1 MEKEKSN
8 LRKLK
13 RKYKRKIKQEE
24 SSEPNKRFQVEPGK
38 VYSCLKEII
47 AEDDEKDIPKYEVN
61 PRDREGNQNKF
72 KNMEEASTCSYWKSL
87 WESEVTG
94 NTDRVLLI
102 RR

>member
-1 MEKEKSN
+1 MENECKKISAASLVTYMEKEKSN

-24 SSEPNKRFQVEPGK
+24 SSEPNKRFQVDLGK

-61 PRDREGNQNKF
+61 PRDREGNENKF
-72 KNMEEASTCSYWKSL
+72 KNME
-87 WESEVTG
+87 
-94 NTDRVLLI
+94 
-102 RR
+102 